1 VHPGWIKGVGV
12 TAQVAAAAKAA
23 GVSLEEQERAQ
34 VGSHAGHYWTPRM
47 GLPSEYADAMLF
59 LLSERASYING
70 AMLPVDGGSS
80 SWD

>member
-1 VHPGWIKGVGV
+1 V
-12 TAQVAAAAKAA
+12 TAQVAQAAKAA
-23 GVSLEEQERAQ
+23 GVSFEKQERAQ
-34 VGSHAGHYWTPRM
+34 AGNHGDHYWTPRM

-70 AMLPVDGGSS
+70 AMLPFDGGSS